1 MAGIHALAILLTIIY
16 FLFALLILVLRLGVL
31 PQIENYR
38 SDIEQGLG
46 EALHRDVK
54 IRHIDAYWVGWHP
67 ALTLHGLEIKDVKG
81 RAALE
86 LDTVEAELAWDS
98 LLTMQM
104 RLARLEILGPSLVIR
119 RDSVGKISVAG
130 VGVDQAAESL
140 IDQQTRQLVLATRRQ
155 ADSTASEG
163 DAASDWLLAQHRI
176 VIRDAS
182 ITWIDESRQAPPLEL
197 KQLNFSLENN
207 GNRHRLGLTA
217 QPPLAL
223 ASRLDLRADFRGE
236 ELSTI
241 ATWKGETYLE
251 LDYADLAIWQKWI
264 SYPVELPQGK
274 GALRLWLGIDQ
285 ARVES
290 ATADVRIDNLKVR
303 LRKDLAELDLAHL
316 EGRLG
321 GRHTEAGTSITVKG
335 LRLSTADGIS
345 IAPTDVSFSW
355 VAAQAKKP
363 ATGSMTANGLDL
375 DALARLAGH
384 LPIDD
389 VVRTQLAAYAPG
401 GLVHDLALEW
411 TGETNDLQHWKVA
424 GRFEKLRLNAQAS
437 IPGLEGISGTINGNE
452 RGGQLT
458 LAGQQAALNLP
469 QVFPQSRIELTAFA
483 AQTSW
488 RASDS
493 SHRDLAITL
502 DKLNFANQDASGE
515 GSGLWHANGNG
526 PGDIDLT
533 VKLSRAKADSVWRYL
548 PHSVGDDT
556 RKWLQHSLSGGT
568 VSDVMMRLKGNL
580 ADYPYR
586 GGKSGTFIVKG
597 NFTGANLDY
606 EPGWPAIEKL
616 NGELLFESE
625 KMRIRANSG
634 QIFGANLK
642 DVTAELPDLEAPAQV
657 LTIKGKAAGPTSEF
671 LHFVDASPVAE
682 SIDKATEDMRAVGN
696 GELDLKLV
704 IPLTTDAPARVEGS
718 YRFLANRLIVDDD
731 VPPLTDLNGLLKFTS
746 SSLESKGLH
755 ANLLGAPMNAEIK
768 SGSDGNVQVN
778 ASGEITVAGLRAQ
791 YPLPLFD
798 HLSGAAKWTGN
809 IRVKRKIPELVIT
822 TNLVGL
828 ASSLPVP
835 FNKSAL
841 DAIPVRFERKIP
853 PPVARP
859 ASAKTKPMPEVAT
872 SSMDMLELSIGKIA
886 QLQLQRRLDAT
897 TSVITRGLFNISA
910 SGLPALPA
918 KLPERGIQVAVNVPR
933 VDLDF
938 WRPIFTA
945 TSNANS
951 TQKPAT
957 TEAPHTP
964 TLPLQFDV
972 HADELQVFGRRFGNL
987 RLTGT
992 RADTLTRFA
1001 IKTTEVSG
1009 NFEWDSRGNGKLS
1022 GKIPVFTLPEAAV
1035 ANRNTSPMTA
1045 SDLGPNDASSQIPAL
1060 DITIGKLLLKD
1071 KELGSL
1077 ALSAENTNGEWR
1089 GKFDVH
1095 NEDATLKGTALWRPS
1110 VGQNSPVGA
1119 GDTPS
1124 ANTQLT
1130 RAAPVNT
1137 SVDFDVDAKHLE
1149 KLLDR
1154 FGYGETLRKGS
1165 AKINGQLSWQGSP
1178 LAFDY
1183 PTLSGK
1189 FKADLSD
1196 GQFRQLEPGVGRLLG
1211 ILSLQSLPRRI
1222 TLDFRDIF
1230 SQGFAF
1236 DSIEGD
1242 VVVARGVLDTSN
1254 LEISG
1259 PAARVLLS
1267 GSVNL
1272 ANETQNLKVKVQPAL
1287 GDSLAVGA
1295 MLVNPI
1301 AGAALWLSQ
1310 KLLKDPVGQV
1320 LSYEYSVSGSWAD
1333 PKVIK
1338 FDKDTNSTKA
1348 DAKPDAKANP

>member
-38 SDIEQGLG
+38 SDIEQSLG

-54 IRHIDAYWVGWHP
+54 IRHIDAYWIGWHP

-119 RDSVGKISVAG
+119 RDLAGKLSVAG
-130 VGVDQAAESL
+130 VGVDETAAQIAEEQA
-140 IDQQTRQLVLATRRQ
+140 RQLEMACSVGFARPTGSTGESQCDSNSPLRRRPENESQ
-155 ADSTASEG
+155 PEG
-163 DAASDWLLAQHRI
+163 DAASNWLLAQHKI

-182 ITWIDESRQAPPLEL
+182 ITWIDESRKAPPLEL
-197 KQLNFSLENN
+197 KQLNFSLEND

-241 ATWKGETYLE
+241 GTWKGETYLE

-274 GALRLWLGIDQ
+274 GALRLWLGIDK

-290 ATADVRIDNLKVR
+290 ATADVRIDNLRLR

-321 GRHTEAGTSITVKG
+321 GRHNDAGTSITVKG
-335 LRLSTADGIS
+335 LQLTTADGIS

-355 VAAQAKKP
+355 IAGQQGNAKKP
-363 ATGSMTANGLDL
+363 ATGTMIANGLDL

-389 VVRTQLAAYAPG
+389 VVRGQLASYAPG
-401 GLVHDLALEW
+401 GLLHDLALEW
-411 TGETNDLQHWKVA
+411 AGEPSKLQRWKVA
-424 GRFEKLRLNAQAS
+424 ARFEKLRLNAQGS
-437 IPGLEGISGTINGNE
+437 VPGLEGISGSINGNE

-458 LAGQQAALNLP
+458 LAGQQAALTLP
-469 QVFPQSRIELTAFA
+469 QVFPQARIDLTAFA

-488 RASDS
+488 RATDS
-493 SHRDLAITL
+493 SHRDLAVTL
-502 DKLNFANQDASGE
+502 DKLSFANPDVSGE
-515 GSGLWHANGNG
+515 GSGRWHASDDGSG
-526 PGDIDLT
+526 PGEIDLT

-548 PHSVGDDT
+548 PHSVGEDT
-556 RKWLQHSLSGGT
+556 IKWLQHSLSGGT

-586 GGKSGTFIVKG
+586 GGKRGTFIVKG
-597 NFTGANLDY
+597 NFVGGNLDY
-606 EPGWPAIEKL
+606 APGWPSIEKL
-616 NGELLFESE
+616 NGELLFEGE
-625 KMRIRANSG
+625 KMRIRATSG
-634 QIFGANLK
+634 QIFGAHLK

-657 LTIKGKAAGPTSEF
+657 LTIKGKAVGPTSEF
-671 LHFVDASPVAE
+671 LRFVDASPVAE

-704 IPLTTDAPARVEGS
+704 IPLSTEAPARVEGS
-718 YRFLANRLIVDDD
+718 YRFLTNRLIVDDD

-746 SSLESKGLH
+746 NSLESKGLH
-755 ANLLGAPMNAEIK
+755 ANLLGAPMTAEIK

-778 ASGEITVAGLRAQ
+778 ASGEITVAGLRTQ

-798 HLSGAAKWTGN
+798 HLAGATKWTGN
-809 IRVKRKIPELVIT
+809 IRVKRKVPELVIT
-822 TNLVGL
+822 SNLVGL
-828 ASSLPVP
+828 SSSLPIP

-841 DAIPVRFERKIP
+841 DAIPVRFDRKVP
-853 PPVARP
+853 PPVDLRAARS
-859 ASAKTKPMPEVAT
+859 ASAKPKSAPEVVA
-872 SSMDMLELSIGKIA
+872 SSTDTLELTVGKIA

-897 TSVITRGLFNISA
+897 TSVITRGLLNIA
-910 SGLPALPA
+910 ANGLPALPV
-918 KLPERGIQVAVNVPR
+918 KLPERGVQVAVNVPR

-938 WRPIFTA
+938 WRPMFSTPTA
-945 TSNANS
+945 P
-951 TQKPAT
+951 QKPASPPAT
-957 TEAPHTP
+957 DPTHTP
-964 TLPLQFDV
+964 ALPLQFDV
-972 HADELQVFGRRFGNL
+972 RADELQVFGKRFGNL

-1001 IKTTEVSG
+1001 LKTTEVSG
-1009 NFEWDSRGNGKLS
+1009 NFDWDSHGNGKLS

-1035 ANRNTSPMTA
+1035 ANRNTSPITA
-1045 SDLGPNDASSQIPAL
+1045 SDLGANDASSQIPAL
-1060 DITIGKLLLKD
+1060 DITIGKLMLKD

-1077 ALSAENTNGEWR
+1077 ALSAENANGEWR

-1110 VGQNSPVGA
+1110 AQISTPVIGV
-1119 GDTPS
+1119 S
-1124 ANTQLT
+1124 V
-1130 RAAPVNT
+1130 APVNT
-1137 SVDFDVDAKHLE
+1137 SLDFDVDAKNLE

-1189 FKADLSD
+1189 FKVDLSD

-1267 GSVNL
+1267 GNVNL
-1272 ANETQNLKVKVQPAL
+1272 ANETQNLRVKVQPAL

-1295 MLVNPI
+1295 MLVNPL
-1301 AGAALWLSQ
+1301 AGAHDQTISAQLC
-1310 KLLKDPVGQV
+1310 G
-1320 LSYEYSVSGSWAD
+1320 
-1333 PKVIK
+1333 
-1338 FDKDTNSTKA
+1338 
-1348 DAKPDAKANP
+1348 

>member
-1 MAGIHALAILLTIIY
+1 MAGIHALAIVLTIIY

-38 SDIEQGLG
+38 SDIEQSLG

-54 IRHIDAYWVGWHP
+54 IRHIDAYWVGLHP

-81 RAALE
+81 RAALQ

-104 RLARLEILGPSLVIR
+104 RLARLEILGPSLVVR
-119 RDSVGKISVAG
+119 RDVNGKISIAG
-130 VGVDQAAESL
+130 VGVDDAAAQVTEE
-140 IDQQTRQLVLATRRQ
+140 QTHELVLTTRRQ
-155 ADSTASEG
+155 VDASPEG
-163 DAASDWLLAQHRI
+163 DAASDWLLAQHKI

-197 KQLNFSLENN
+197 KQLNFSLEND
-207 GNRHRLGLTA
+207 GSRHRLGLTA

-223 ASRLDLRADFRGE
+223 ASRIDLRADFRGE

-264 SYPVELPQGK
+264 NYPVELPQGK
-274 GALRLWLGIDQ
+274 GALRLWLSIDK

-290 ATADVRIDNLKVR
+290 ATADVRIDNLRVR
-303 LRKDLAELDLAHL
+303 LRKDLAELELAHL

-321 GRHTEAGTSITVKG
+321 GRHTNTGTSITVKK
-335 LRLSTADGIS
+335 LQLATTDGIN

-355 VAAQAKKP
+355 VAGQGKKP
-363 ATGSMTANGLDL
+363 ATGSMSANGLDL

-389 VVRTQLAAYAPG
+389 AVRTQLAAYAPG
-401 GLVHDLALEW
+401 GLLHDLALEW
-411 TGETNDLQHWKVA
+411 TGEAKDLQRWKIA
-424 GRFEKLRLNAQAS
+424 GRFEKLRLNAHGEV
-437 IPGLEGISGTINGNE
+437 PGLDGISGSISGNE

-469 QVFPQSRIELTAFA
+469 QVFPQPRIELTAFA

-488 RASDS
+488 KASDA
-493 SHRDLAITL
+493 HQRDLAITL
-502 DKLNFANQDASGE
+502 DKLSFANQDVSGE
-515 GSGLWHANGNG
+515 GSGRWHATNDAAGEV
-526 PGDIDLT
+526 DLT

-548 PHSVGDDT
+548 PLSVGDDT
-556 RKWLQHSLSGGT
+556 RKWLQQSLSGGT
-568 VSDVMMRLKGNL
+568 VSDVMMHLKGKL

-586 GGKSGTFIVKG
+586 GGKTGTFIVKG
-597 NFTGANLDY
+597 KFVGGNLDY
-606 EPGWPAIEKL
+606 APGWPAIEKL
-616 NGELLFESE
+616 SGELLFEGE
-625 KMRIRANSG
+625 KMRIRATSG
-634 QIFGANLK
+634 QVFGANLK
-642 DVTAELPDLEAPAQV
+642 DVTAELPDLEALEQI

-671 LHFVDASPVAE
+671 LHFIDDSPVAE

-704 IPLTTDAPARVEGS
+704 IPLSTEAPARVEGS
-718 YRFLANRLIVDDD
+718 YRFFGNRLIVDDD

-746 SSLESKGLH
+746 NSLESKGLR
-755 ANLLGAPMNAEIK
+755 ANLLGTPMNAEIK

-778 ASGEITVAGLRAQ
+778 ANGEISVAGLRAQ

-809 IRVKRKIPELVIT
+809 IRVKRKVPELVIT
-822 TNLVGL
+822 SNLVGL
-828 ASSLPVP
+828 SSSLPVP

-841 DAIPVRFERKIP
+841 EAIPVRFERKVP
-853 PPVARP
+853 PPADLRAAR
-859 ASAKTKPMPEVAT
+859 AISAKPRPTPEAA
-872 SSMDMLELSIGKIA
+872 SSLTDTLELTVGKIA
-886 QLQLQRRLDAT
+886 QLQLLRRLDP
-897 TSVITRGLFNISA
+897 TSSTITRGLLNVA
-910 SGLPALPA
+910 AGGLPAQPI

-938 WRPIFTA
+938 WRPMFA
-945 TSNANS
+945 TPNS
-951 TQKPAT
+951 PQKAASPEAVNTPA
-957 TEAPHTP
+957 
-964 TLPLQFDV
+964 LPLQFDV
-972 HADELQVFGRRFGNL
+972 HAEELQVFGKRFGNL
-987 RLTGT
+987 RLSGT
-992 RADTLTRFA
+992 RADSLTRFA

-1009 NFEWDSRGNGKLS
+1009 NFDWDSRGNGKLS

-1035 ANRNTSPMTA
+1035 TNRNTSPITA
-1045 SDLGPNDASSQIPAL
+1045 SDLGANDASSQIPAL
-1060 DITIGKLLLKD
+1060 DVTIGKLLLKD
-1071 KELGSL
+1071 KALGSL
-1077 ALSAENTNGEWR
+1077 ALIAENTNGEWR

-1095 NEDATLKGTALWRPS
+1095 NDDATLKGTALWRPS
-1110 VGQNSPVGA
+1110 ALSSTPVVA
-1119 GDTPS
+1119 MS
-1124 ANTQLT
+1124 V
-1130 RAAPVNT
+1130 APVNT
-1137 SVDFDVDAKHLE
+1137 SLEFDVDAKNLE

-1189 FKADLSD
+1189 FKVDLDD

-1242 VVVARGVLDTSN
+1242 VVVSRGVMDTSN
-1254 LEISG
+1254 LEING
-1259 PAARVLLS
+1259 PSARVLLS
-1267 GSVNL
+1267 GSINL
-1272 ANETQNLKVKVQPAL
+1272 ANETQNLKVKVQPAV

-1320 LSYEYSVSGSWAD
+1320 LSFEYSVSGSWTD
-1333 PKVIK
+1333 PKVVK
-1338 FDKDTNSTKA
+1338 FDKDAGQTKA
-1348 DAKPDAKANP
+1348 EVKARP